1 MINEAYK
8 TETIEQH
15 GTAYRVQWVQDYD
28 ARAPWENEDGHG
40 PVSDWER
47 REKRPGEMILND
59 DRGAL
64 RFYDF
69 AAAVKQARREGWN
82 TAPYEWKTK
91 GEQAAAAALAD
102 FDYLRRWCNDNWHY
116 CGIIVTVLDEDGEE
130 TDISSSL
137 WGIEDDGTNSAG
149 YHASIIQDLIGD
161 CEYQSGRE
169 IPSAYG
175 ETE

>member
-15 GTAYRVQWVQDYD
+15 GTAYRIEWVRDYD
-28 ARAPWENEDGHG
+28 HGAPWEEEDGHG

-59 DRGAL
+59 ERGAR

-69 AAAVKQARREGWN
+69 AAAVKQARREGWS

-102 FDYLRRWCNDNWHY
+102 FDYLRRWCNDEWYY
-116 CGIIVTVLDEDGEE
+116 CGIIVTVLNDEGEE
-130 TDISSSL
+130 TDNSSSL
-137 WGIEDDGTNSAG
+137 WGIEDDGYCSQG
-149 YHASIIQDLIGD
+149 YHATVIQDIIREF
-161 CEYQSGRE
+161 EYQLNRLVYPVTHCGV
-169 IPSAYG
+169 
-175 ETE
+175 